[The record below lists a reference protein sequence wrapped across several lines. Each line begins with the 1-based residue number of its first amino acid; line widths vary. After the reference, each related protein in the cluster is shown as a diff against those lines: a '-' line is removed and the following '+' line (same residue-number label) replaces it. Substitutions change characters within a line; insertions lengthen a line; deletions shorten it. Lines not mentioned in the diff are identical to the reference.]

1 MSDTRNHANEFD
13 LAVIGGGIN
22 GCGIAADA
30 AGRGLSVLLIEQ
42 GDLASGTSSASS
54 KLIHGGLRY
63 LEHYEFRLV
72 RESLEEREVLLANA
86 PHIIWPLRFVVPHA
100 PHMRSRAL
108 MRAGLFLYDH
118 LARRRRIPAS
128 GSVDMDRDAAA
139 RVLAPGIAH
148 AFHYSDCWVDDARL
162 VLLVA
167 KQAARRGADIRTR
180 TRAVSAIVDRGADGA
195 QWRVAIEGAGG
206 RREVRARA
214 LVNAAGPW
222 AGIVSRDV
230 IGRPEQ
236 GGSGPRP
243 EPVPVRLVKGSH
255 VVAPRIAGADDAF
268 LLQADDGRVVFLL
281 PFAGRFT
288 LIGTTDVAFTGD
300 PAAAAISDAEENY
313 LLGVAN
319 RFLAAPLSRA
329 DIVWRFA
336 GVRPLY
342 DDASADPSAVT
353 RDYRMLLDAAPGAPP
368 LLNVIG
374 GKVTTYRRLAEAAL
388 AALAPHLGRPLGPAW
403 TAAEPLPGGDMPER
417 DFAAYARRFIERRPS
432 FGAEPAMA
440 LLRRHGTLADAVI
453 GDAVTARDMGADLGG
468 GLSER
473 EVAYMAREEWATT
486 ADDVLWRRSKAG
498 LLLSA
503 AEREQAERRIAETL
517 AEARLTPGA

>member
-1 MSDTRNHANEFD
+1 MNDTRAFADQFD

-30 AGRGLSVLLIEQ
+30 AGRGLRVLLIEQ
-42 GDLASGTSSASS
+42 GDLAGGTSSASS

-86 PHIIWPLRFVVPHA
+86 PHIVWPLRFVVPHT
-100 PHMRSRAL
+100 PHMRSRLL

-128 GSVDMDRDAAA
+128 GSVDMDRDPAS
-139 RVLAPGIAH
+139 RVLGPGITH

-162 VLLVA
+162 VVLVA
-167 KQAARRGADIRTR
+167 KAAARRGARILTR
-180 TRAVSAIVDRGADGA
+180 TRAVAAIADDDR
-195 QWRVAIEGAGG
+195 WRITIEAAGGG
-206 RREVRARA
+206 RREARARA

-222 AGIVSRDV
+222 AGIVSREV
-230 IGRPEQ
+230 IGGAARD
-236 GGSGPRP
+236 GAGSPRSAG
-243 EPVPVRLVKGSH
+243 VSVRLVKGSH
-255 VVAPRIAGADDAF
+255 IVVPRIAGADDAF

-288 LIGTTDVAFTGD
+288 LIGTTDVAYEGD
-300 PAAAAISDAEENY
+300 PARAAISEAEENY
-313 LLGVAN
+313 LIGVAN
-319 RFLAAPLSRA
+319 RFLAAPLARA

-336 GVRPLY
+336 GVRPLD
-342 DDASADPSAVT
+342 DDASSDPSAVT
-353 RDYRMLLDAAPGAPP
+353 RDYRLLLDAPAGVPP

-388 AALAPHLGRPLGPAW
+388 GKLAPHLGRPLGPAW
-403 TAAEPLPGGDMPER
+403 TVQAPLPGGDMAGA
-417 DFAAYARRFIERRPS
+417 DFAAYAQGFRDRRPGL
-432 FGAEPAMA
+432 GAELAMA
-440 LLRRHGTLADAVI
+440 LLRRHGTLAEEVI
-453 GDAVTARDMGADLGG
+453 GDAVTARDLGADLGG

-473 EVAYMAREEWATT
+473 EVAYMAREEWARS
-486 ADDVLWRRSKAG
+486 AADVLWRRSKAG
-498 LLLSA
+498 LLLSP
-503 AEREQAERRIAETL
+503 AEREPAERRITEVL
-517 AEARLTPGA
+517 AAAGRAAGVAQ